1 MSRQHA
7 PGSASFFYYFSFT
20 FARKA
25 LLRCAV

>member
-7 PGSASFFYYFSFT
+7 TSPAFFFYFSFT
-20 FARKA
+20 FVRKA

>member
-1 MSRQHA
+1 MKRHMTT
-7 PGSASFFYYFSFT
+7 GSAFYFYFSFT